1 MLQINLAIAV
11 TKEEGPDKD
20 NLNSLKNDIEQ
31 LIKLTKESLD
41 RIESSSSQQN
51 DNQIEDE
58 YTVFQVSKQYRR
70 AQNAMICFSDGNGK
84 SWCY

>member
-31 LIKLTKESLD
+31 LIELTKESLD
-41 RIESSSSQQN
+41 RIESSGSQQN
-51 DNQIEDE
+51 DDPIVDE
-58 YTVFQVSKQYRR
+58 YTAFRVRKLCR
-70 AQNAMICFSDGNGK
+70 K
-84 SWCY
+84 